1 MSQFDE
7 VETTKPAACALCEA
21 MCPDAVDL
29 TLTPAEQRLFD
40 AHIAGCVSCAQE
52 LAEAQRGA
60 AWLAM
65 LKGHVPEPPAALL
78 QRILAETTGAAAVQ
92 RAAQP
97 AALPVFAAPVA
108 EAAPEARFSWGSLT
122 PTQPV
127 KAPWFESLR
136 RSVSEA
142 FTFRNAGL
150 VFQPRLAM
158 TAAMAFF
165 SIALT
170 MNLAGV
176 RISDVERGISQPSSL
191 RRSVADAG
199 ASARRSF
206 RNLRVVSE
214 VEARVSDLR
223 NDDRFRDARFDDQD
237 APGGLDHSGTPQ
249 PAAPAPNAAPD
260 KQPDNSQK
268 SVPQGSSELQMPVS
282 RSTATRKGV

>member
-7 VETTKPAACALCEA
+7 VETNKPAACALCEA

-65 LKGHVPEPPAALL
+65 LKGHVPEPPPALL
-78 QRILAETTGAAAVQ
+78 QRILAETTGATAAVQ
-92 RAAQP
+92 TAAQT
-97 AALPVFAAPVA
+97 ATLPVFAAPPA
-108 EAAPEARFSWGSLT
+108 SETTPAIRFSWGALT
-122 PTQPV
+122 PAPPV
-127 KAPWFESLR
+127 KTSWFASLR

-142 FTFRNAGL
+142 VTFRSAGL

-176 RISDVERGISQPSSL
+176 RLSDVERGISQPSSV

-199 ASARRSF
+199 A
-206 RNLRVVSE
+206 
-214 VEARVSDLR
+214 
-223 NDDRFRDARFDDQD
+223 
-237 APGGLDHSGTPQ
+237 
-249 PAAPAPNAAPD
+249 
-260 KQPDNSQK
+260 
-268 SVPQGSSELQMPVS
+268 
-282 RSTATRKGV
+282 